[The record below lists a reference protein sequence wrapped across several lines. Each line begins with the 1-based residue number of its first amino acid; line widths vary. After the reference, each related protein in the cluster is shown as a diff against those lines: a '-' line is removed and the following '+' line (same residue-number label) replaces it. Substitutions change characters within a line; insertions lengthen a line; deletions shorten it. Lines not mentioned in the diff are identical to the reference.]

1 MKNKVLKRGV
11 LNISVLCF
19 VIYLTNIFDV
29 PKNNL
34 STIIGF
40 SSVIIYVDFLS
51 YLIIEEGL
59 FSIFFNNKKEND

>member
-1 MKNKVLKRGV
+1 MKKKILKRGV

-29 PKNNL
+29 PKDNASAIL
-34 STIIGF
+34 SF
-40 SSVIIYVDFLS
+40 LSVIIYVDFLS
-51 YLIIEEGL
+51 YIIIEKGL